1 LDYSFYHINVIILEN
16 RLRKEG
22 LDLRRILTFL
32 KLFRYDLLVMLVAL
46 KHRDTPKN
54 VKGLL
59 IAAILYLVSPIDL
72 IPDAIPLAGII
83 DDAVIVPA
91 AVMGLTNLLPS
102 HVRYQAE
109 AQAGKMLRYMP
120 AILFTATLF
129 VICWLGLVIYGIYR
143 LIF

>member
-1 LDYSFYHINVIILEN
+1 M
-16 RLRKEG
+16 
-22 LDLRRILTFL
+22 RRFLSFL

-72 IPDAIPLAGII
+72 IPDAIPLAGVI

-91 AVMGLTNLLPS
+91 AIMGLTNMLPS
-102 HVRYQAE
+102 HVRYYAE
-109 AQAGKMLRYMP
+109 DQAGKMLRYMP
-120 AILFTATLF
+120 VILAATTLF
-129 VICWLGLVIYGIYR
+129 VICWLGIIIFGLYK

>member
-1 LDYSFYHINVIILEN
+1 M
-16 RLRKEG
+16 
-22 LDLRRILTFL
+22 FL

-59 IAAILYLVSPIDL
+59 LAAILYLVSPIDL
-72 IPDAIPLAGII
+72 IPDAVPLAGII

-91 AVMGLTNLLPS
+91 AVMGLTNMLPRN
-102 HVRYQAE
+102 VRYQAE
-109 AQAGKMLRYMP
+109 AQADKMLRYMP
-120 AILFTATLF
+120 VILGAATLF
-129 VICWLGLVIYGIYR
+129 IICWLGLIVYGLYR

>member
-1 LDYSFYHINVIILEN
+1 MR
-16 RLRKEG
+16 RL
-22 LDLRRILTFL
+22 LSFL
-32 KLFRYDLLVMLVAL
+32 KVFRYDLIVLLMAIR
-46 KHRDTPKN
+46 HRDTPGRI
-54 VKGLL
+54 KGILA
-59 IAAILYLVSPIDL
+59 AAILYLVSPVDI
-72 IPDAIPLAGII
+72 IPDAVPLAGVV

-91 AVMGLTNLLPS
+91 VIYGLTNMLPS

-129 VICWLGLVIYGIYR
+129 VVCWLGLVIYGLYR

>member
-1 LDYSFYHINVIILEN
+1 M
-16 RLRKEG
+16 
-22 LDLRRILTFL
+22 RRILTFL
-32 KLFRYDLLVMLVAL
+32 KVFRYDLLVMLVAM

-59 IAAILYLVSPIDL
+59 LAAILYLLSPVDL
-72 IPDAIPLAGII
+72 IPDAVPLAGII

-91 AVMGLTNLLPS
+91 AVMGLTNMLPR
-102 HVRYQAE
+102 HVRYYAE
-109 AQAGKMLRYMP
+109 DQAGKMLRYMP

>member
-1 LDYSFYHINVIILEN
+1 M
-16 RLRKEG
+16 K
-22 LDLRRILTFL
+22 RILMFL

-59 IAAILYLVSPIDL
+59 IAAILYLISPIDL
-72 IPDAIPLAGII
+72 IPDAIPLAGVI

-91 AVMGLTNLLPS
+91 AVMGLTNMLPS
-102 HVRYQAE
+102 HVRHYAE
-109 AQAGKMLRYMP
+109 AQAGQMLRYMP
-120 AILFTATLF
+120 VILAAATLF
-129 VICWLGLVIYGIYR
+129 VICWLGIIIFGLYK

>member
-1 LDYSFYHINVIILEN
+1 MI
-16 RLRKEG
+16 RLGDTEEG
-22 LDLRRILTFL
+22 KSMKRILMFL

-59 IAAILYLVSPIDL
+59 LAAILYLVSPIDL
-72 IPDAIPLAGII
+72 IPDAVPLAGII

-91 AVMGLTNLLPS
+91 AVMGLTNMLPRN
-102 HVRYQAE
+102 VRYQAE
-109 AQAGKMLRYMP
+109 AQADKMLRYMP
-120 AILFTATLF
+120 VILGAATLF
-129 VICWLGLVIYGIYR
+129 IICWLGLIVYGLYR

>member
-1 LDYSFYHINVIILEN
+1 M
-16 RLRKEG
+16 K
-22 LDLRRILTFL
+22 RILMFL

-59 IAAILYLVSPIDL
+59 LAAILYLVSPIDL

-83 DDAVIVPA
+83 DDAVIVPTA
-91 AVMGLTNLLPS
+91 IMGLTNMLPA
-102 HVRYQAE
+102 HVRYYAE
-109 AQAGKMLRYMP
+109 DQAGKMLRYMP
-120 AILFTATLF
+120 VILAAATLF
-129 VICWLGLVIYGIYR
+129 VVCWLGLIVYGLYK

>member
-1 LDYSFYHINVIILEN
+1 M
-16 RLRKEG
+16 
-22 LDLRRILTFL
+22 RRILTFL

-46 KHRDTPKN
+46 KHRDTPRN

-59 IAAILYLVSPIDL
+59 VAAILYLVSPIDL

-91 AVMGLTNLLPS
+91 AVMGLTNMLPA
-102 HVRYQAE
+102 HVRCQAE

-120 AILFTATLF
+120 AILFAATLF
-129 VICWLGLVIYGIYR
+129 VICWLGLVIYGLYC

>member
-1 LDYSFYHINVIILEN
+1 M
-16 RLRKEG
+16 
-22 LDLRRILTFL
+22 RRILTFL

-59 IAAILYLVSPIDL
+59 LAAILYLLSPVDL
-72 IPDAIPLAGII
+72 LPDAIPLAGVI
-83 DDAVIVPA
+83 DDVVIVPA
-91 AVMGLTNLLPS
+91 AVMGLTKMLPR

-109 AQAGKMLRYMP
+109 EQAGRMLRYMP
-120 AILFTATLF
+120 VIMAAASLF
-129 VICWLGLVIYGIYR
+129 VLCWVALLIYGLYR

>member
-1 LDYSFYHINVIILEN
+1 M
-16 RLRKEG
+16 K
-22 LDLRRILTFL
+22 RILMFL

-59 IAAILYLVSPIDL
+59 LAAILYLVSPIDL
-72 IPDAIPLAGII
+72 IPDAVPLAGII

-91 AVMGLTNLLPS
+91 AVMGLTNMLPH

-109 AQAGKMLRYMP
+109 AQAEKMLRYMP
-120 AILFTATLF
+120 VILGAATLF
-129 VICWLGLVIYGIYR
+129 IICWFGLIVYGLYR

>member
-1 LDYSFYHINVIILEN
+1 M
-16 RLRKEG
+16 
-22 LDLRRILTFL
+22 RRILTFL

-46 KHRDTPKN
+46 KHRDTPRN
-54 VKGLL
+54 LKGLL
-59 IAAILYLVSPIDL
+59 IAAIIYLVSPIDL

-91 AVMGLTNLLPS
+91 AVMGLTNMLPS

-129 VICWLGLVIYGIYR
+129 VVCWLGLVIYGLYR